1 MTGETDAVEN
11 LATRSCVPCR
21 GGVAPLAPGKVER
34 LRAGVPGWAVAA
46 EGTRLTRRYA
56 FRTYAAAFAFVTRVS
71 ALAEAERH
79 HPDVAFG
86 WGYAELSLTTH
97 AIGGLHENDF
107 VLAAKIDALTA

>member
-1 MTGETDAVEN
+1 MDD
-11 LATRSCVPCR
+11 LARRSCVPCR
-21 GGVAPLAPGKVER
+21 GGVAPLAPDEAER
-34 LRAGVPGWAVAA
+34 LRAGVPEWAVA
-46 EGTRLTRRYA
+46 GTRLTRRYA
-56 FRTYAAAFAFVTRVS
+56 FKTYAAAFAFVTRVS
-71 ALAEAERH
+71 VLAEAERH

>member
-1 MTGETDAVEN
+1 MED

-21 GGVAPLAPGKVER
+21 GGVPPLASGEVER

-56 FRTYAAAFAFVTRVS
+56 FRTYAAAFAFVARVS

-97 AIGGLHENDF
+97 AAGGLHENDF